1 MAVTHSAKRLL
12 IADDHRIVREGLK
25 QLLADA
31 PDLTVVG
38 EAQDGDDT
46 VARVE
51 ALVGDGL
58 DAVLLDIALP
68 GRDGLDVLQTIKARW
83 PQLPVL
89 MLSTYPERHYAARCL
104 SLGAAGYL
112 NKSADADV
120 IIAAARK
127 VASGGVY
134 VTEAGGQALAAALHG
149 GRTKAGQGAVP
160 GSGAR
165 ASAVAQGVDSL
176 SHREHQ
182 VYRLLVEGMSVG
194 QIGAQLGLAS
204 NTVSTYRVRVLE
216 KTGAKNEV
224 ELARLA
230 ERTQKAPEA
239 E

>member
-1 MAVTHSAKRLL
+1 MAFAHPPKRLL

-51 ALVGDGL
+51 ALVGEGL

-68 GRDGLDVLQTIKARW
+68 GRDGLDVLQAIKARW

-120 IIAAARK
+120 IISAARR

-165 ASAVAQGVDSL
+165 ASAVAEHGGVDA
-176 SHREHQ
+176 HANE
-182 VYRLLVEGMSVG
+182 
-194 QIGAQLGLAS
+194 ALGLCEGRRELQANRRAS
-204 NTVSTYRVRVLE
+204 VLADRCQEIHGPSRIEGTGRRVPQVQGDGQRV
-216 KTGAKNEV
+216 
-224 ELARLA
+224 
-230 ERTQKAPEA
+230 
-239 E
+239 